1 LLFDFRLVTG
11 IDSSAIQSF
20 LQIRQAAER
29 AGVQIVLV
37 GLSPDLLELLT
48 AGHFVDDSLHVE
60 PDLDRALEWC
70 ENAIIERYRSNTN
83 SGRSLQSW
91 FTRFLGDDQLSK
103 ILAALCHRRV
113 YQAGEVISRQGE
125 ASQSL
130 FFVADGRVGIIL
142 ERSSEDRI
150 RVRSLG
156 RRTTVGEMGLITRQ
170 PRSATIEAE
179 LDTIVY
185 ELDIE
190 TFDRLKREQ
199 PELVQALLS
208 YIISILAERLSY
220 ASRTIG
226 VLKRS

>member
-1 LLFDFRLVTG
+1 
-11 IDSSAIQSF
+11 
-20 LQIRQAAER
+20 
-29 AGVQIVLV
+29 
-37 GLSPDLLELLT
+37 
-48 AGHFVDDSLHVE
+48 
-60 PDLDRALEWC
+60 
-70 ENAIIERYRSNTN
+70 
-83 SGRSLQSW
+83 
-91 FTRFLGDDQLSK
+91 
-103 ILAALCHRRV
+103 
-113 YQAGEVISRQGE
+113 
-125 ASQSL
+125 
-130 FFVADGRVGIIL
+130 
-142 ERSSEDRI
+142 
-150 RVRSLG
+150 
-156 RRTTVGEMGLITRQ
+156 MGLITRQ